1 MLPGGSEIS
10 WVRTLLRTSPEEV
23 RATLEGQVD
32 PKKKDQPTSQLAG
45 TKRAGL
51 EGFEPPT
58 HGPGN
63 RLGAFGAT
71 SRTRFFP
78 AKGACPGHSPPP
90 RRDVDHSS
98 NLYLTCTSTTPSQVF
113 IITVGSFQKRG
124 LFRYPIGSGS
134 TRRQCTSLRAPIRHL
149 PSMLGASI
157 QEPFRRG

>member
-1 MLPGGSEIS
+1 MLPGGSEVS

-63 RLGAFGAT
+63 LH
-71 SRTRFFP
+71 TR
-78 AKGACPGHSPPP
+78 KWVCLSPELQAIL
-90 RRDVDHSS
+90 V
-98 NLYLTCTSTTPSQVF
+98 
-113 IITVGSFQKRG
+113 
-124 LFRYPIGSGS
+124 
-134 TRRQCTSLRAPIRHL
+134 
-149 PSMLGASI
+149 
-157 QEPFRRG
+157 